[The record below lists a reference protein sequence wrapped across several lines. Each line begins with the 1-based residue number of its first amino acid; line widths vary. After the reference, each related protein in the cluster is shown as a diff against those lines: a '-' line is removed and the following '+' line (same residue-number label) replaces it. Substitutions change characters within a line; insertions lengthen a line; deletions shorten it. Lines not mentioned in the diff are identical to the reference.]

1 MRIGCEYS
9 KIEIKAKINVA
20 NMTIEQ
26 VRETVRFL
34 VTQFDYG
41 CTRRKGACI
50 QIFIL
55 TK

>member
-9 KIEIKAKINVA
+9 KIEMKTKIDVTIK
-20 NMTIEQ
+20 Q